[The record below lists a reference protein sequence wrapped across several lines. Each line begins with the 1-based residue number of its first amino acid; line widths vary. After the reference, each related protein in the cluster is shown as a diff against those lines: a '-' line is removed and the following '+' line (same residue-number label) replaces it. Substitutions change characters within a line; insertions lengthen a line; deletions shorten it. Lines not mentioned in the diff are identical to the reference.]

1 MYHTFAYLLAFW
13 LLGKTGLKHTF
24 SGYLISNLIVFPIS
38 TMTLW
43 AIAMIREKKDYL
55 RKA

>member
-1 MYHTFAYLLAFW
+1 MYHTFPYVFVFW
-13 LLGKTGLKHTF
+13 LLDKTGLKGTF
-24 SGYLISNLIVFPIS
+24 PGFVLSEVIVIPVA

-55 RKA
+55 RKE